1 MKNTVEK
8 TPSGEA
14 AQQEAAPVIDDV
26 LKNVEPRTQMTE
38 TNGPTKIPRPKLTSS
53 PAGPTADSSRSRGR
67 TDATDASR
75 SRGRSKSPLLIRKEA
90 AFAAAQID
98 KGCGIKGENLT
109 PSRSRSTD
117 RLEAPRP
124 QEENLEI
131 NKSGSH
137 GSLTKMLGDTVY
149 YFSPRASKKV
159 EREPLSARSKDQLM
173 VFEDGSEALTGD
185 WMKDKAAFTA
195 AQRRLEQNIRTRK
208 LKAKANDYD
217 KSRRDTRKSAECISE
232 VCTMHLN

>member
-1 MKNTVEK
+1 MVMRALPLVRMVMRDLPVMMKIVLDEK
-8 TPSGEA
+8 
-14 AQQEAAPVIDDV
+14 
-26 LKNVEPRTQMTE
+26 L
-38 TNGPTKIPRPKLTSS
+38 
-53 PAGPTADSSRSRGR
+53 
-67 TDATDASR
+67 
-75 SRGRSKSPLLIRKEA
+75 
-90 AFAAAQID
+90 
-98 KGCGIKGENLT
+98 
-109 PSRSRSTD
+109 
-117 RLEAPRP
+117 
-124 QEENLEI
+124 
-131 NKSGSH
+131 